1 MKKLYNIN
9 FDELALN
16 LNNLQFYSLMDIIS
30 DKIPSKI
37 LYNLAN
43 NEDVMDLKGGLDVT
57 KKKDLRVIQRIPQQ
71 ENVTQVEPK

>member
-1 MKKLYNIN
+1 
-9 FDELALN
+9 
-16 LNNLQFYSLMDIIS
+16 MDIIS